1 MDGEKGLETNKLKAS
16 CIFFFKPR
24 RELKEKLRMF
34 FFNLKYCPGVFLKS
48 LFGTNKKRSIEH
60 TEINIHNL
68 F

>member
-34 FFNLKYCPGVFLKS
+34 FFQPQILSWCIFKKSFWYKQKKEYRAYRNKY
-48 LFGTNKKRSIEH
+48 T
-60 TEINIHNL
+60 
-68 F
+68 